1 MNFRLLAFLL
11 FLSACTTPYQKLGKR
26 GGYKEE
32 KLNEHVYRVTFQG
45 NTRTKDE
52 KVYRYFLK
60 RCAELTKLNGYQYF
74 IVMNTEDKSRT
85 ALVMQ
90 EGTPKN
96 QKPVTTVAYSSDTG
110 FIPIEH
116 KNIVNHVIVGEIAM
130 FKDGE
135 EPLDAFKADEV
146 LESIRK

>member
-1 MNFRLLAFLL
+1 MNFKILLIAL
-11 FLSACTTPYQKLGKR
+11 FISACTTPYQKLGKR

-32 KLNEHVYRVTFQG
+32 KINDHVYRVTFQG
-45 NTRTKDE
+45 NSRTKDE

-60 RCAELTKLNGYQYF
+60 RCAELTQLNGYQHF
-74 IVMNTEDKSRT
+74 IVINTEDKSRT
-85 ALVMQ
+85 ALVWQ

-96 QKPVTTVAYSSDTG
+96 QRAITTVAYSSDTG

-135 EPLDAFKADEV
+135 EPLDAFKAEEV
-146 LESIRK
+146 LQSIRK